1 MTMYTEEFEDSEAE
15 DSQASF
21 HVAFTRSKSA
31 ESGSIKQR
39 SNHDGSS
46 TSTHSQGSS
55 ASSTRPVKSSRSP
68 EKAKSRRMKAK
79 TEVDVNGER
88 KITVSQEDY
97 EVSANEAP
105 SIKRSSSEASSKHAE
120 ESEGSYSDDFH
131 SAGSEL
137 ENVSSNAASVDS
149 TDADQHKM
157 LDLPPAANNL
167 GYTY

>member
-1 MTMYTEEFEDSEAE
+1 MTMYTEEFEDSGAE
-15 DSQASF
+15 GSQASF
-21 HVAFTRSKSA
+21 HLAFTRSKSA

-68 EKAKSRRMKAK
+68 EKVKSRRMKAK
-79 TEVDVNGER
+79 TEVDANGER

-97 EVSANEAP
+97 KVSANEAP

-137 ENVSSNAASVDS
+137 ENVSSNAASFDS
-149 TDADQHKM
+149 TDADQHGM
-157 LDLPPAANNL
+157 LDLPPAAINL

>member
-1 MTMYTEEFEDSEAE
+1 MTMYTEDFENSGRE

-21 HVAFTRSKSA
+21 HLAFTRSKSA
-31 ESGSIKQR
+31 DSGSIKQR

-55 ASSTRPVKSSRSP
+55 VSSTRPVKSSCSP
-68 EKAKSRRMKAK
+68 EKAKSRKMKPK
-79 TEVDVNGER
+79 TVVNGKR
-88 KITVSQEDY
+88 KITVSDEDHK
-97 EVSANEAP
+97 VSANEAP
-105 SIKRSSSEASSKHAE
+105 GIRGSSSEASNKHAE

-131 SAGSEL
+131 SADSEL

-149 TDADQHKM
+149 TDARQHGM
-157 LDLPPAANNL
+157 LDLPPAAINL